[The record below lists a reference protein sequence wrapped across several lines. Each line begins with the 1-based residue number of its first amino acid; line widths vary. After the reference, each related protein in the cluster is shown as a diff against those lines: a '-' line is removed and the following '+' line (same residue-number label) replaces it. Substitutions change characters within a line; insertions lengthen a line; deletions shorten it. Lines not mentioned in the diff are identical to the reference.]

1 MANKKITELP
11 QSNTTAPTD
20 LLVVVKDPAGSATTV
35 KMTANIL
42 FSNVST
48 LNATALRVSNNII
61 IPSRVAPANTIAGTG
76 IAGGTMFYDAN
87 YLYIATANNTVK
99 RVALSTF

>member
-1 MANKKITELP
+1 MANKKITELT
-11 QSNTTAPTD
+11 QSNTVATTD

-35 KMTANIL
+35 KMTANTL
-42 FSNVST
+42 FSNVNVISAVTVKANT
-48 LNATALRVSNNII
+48 LLT
-61 IPSRVAPANTIAGTG
+61 IPSGTGPANTISGSG
-76 IAGGTMFYDAN
+76 ILGGTMFYDAN

>member
-1 MANKKITELP
+1 MANKKITELT
-11 QSNTTAPTD
+11 QSNTVATTD

-35 KMTANIL
+35 KMTANTF
-42 FSNVST
+42 FSNVNVISALTIKANT
-48 LNATALRVSNNII
+48 LMI
-61 IPSRVAPANTIAGTG
+61 IPSGTAPANSAAGSG
-76 IAGGTMFYDAN
+76 ILGGTMFYDAN